1 MEHRFIFYNELWKYN
16 FFAVMTRET
25 VKGKKDFYFQFHSV
39 LLLLQFSEKELLE
52 WSVYCFPSF
61 VEHFE
66 KRRQGSTFNAFSRS
80 FEGRRCLCFGILER
94 VIYSWTLW
102 HCSRAPESGVK
113 MINNEVDAFLVRRIN
128 ENYRLELFIRCES
141 FTSLQSSTAWVNI
154 KHKSVLKYSVSLWS
168 WKYLQNSENN

>member
-1 MEHRFIFYNELWKYN
+1 MFMNPFQQISRMLFHKNILFTNADTTTQPLWRGMELNSIFLSRF
-16 FFAVMTRET
+16 FFWRSESEMLTENASHKWSTASSFIMNCENTFFCCYDTGSCER
-25 VKGKKDFYFQFHSV
+25 GKKDFYFQFHSV

-102 HCSRAPESGVK
+102 HCSRAPE
-113 MINNEVDAFLVRRIN
+113 
-128 ENYRLELFIRCES
+128 
-141 FTSLQSSTAWVNI
+141 
-154 KHKSVLKYSVSLWS
+154 
-168 WKYLQNSENN
+168 